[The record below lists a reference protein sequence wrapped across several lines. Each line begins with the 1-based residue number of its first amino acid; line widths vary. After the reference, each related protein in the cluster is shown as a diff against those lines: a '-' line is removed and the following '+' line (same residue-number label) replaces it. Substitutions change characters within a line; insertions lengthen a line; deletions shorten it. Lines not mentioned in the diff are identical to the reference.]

1 MEDDYDLARLIQVS
15 LRPCPAT
22 VFIAHDGFRGLTLI
36 HKHLPD
42 LILLDLNLPGMNG
55 WEILSSV
62 HADPILNH
70 IPIIILTAIP
80 RDDHYDHPAAEQI
93 AGYIVKPF
101 TPRELRA
108 SLEPILAKPQAG
120 D

>member
-1 MEDDYDLARLIQVS
+1 MEDDFDLARLIEIS

-22 VFIAHDGFRGLTLI
+22 VFVAHDGIRGLYLVRQ
-36 HKHLPD
+36 HRPD

-55 WEILSSV
+55 WDILTAI
-62 HADPILNH
+62 HNDPALCH

-80 RDDHYDHPAAEQI
+80 RDSRFEHPAAGQI

-101 TPRELRA
+101 TPRELRNA
-108 SLEPILAKPQAG
+108 LGPVLVEIT
-120 D
+120 